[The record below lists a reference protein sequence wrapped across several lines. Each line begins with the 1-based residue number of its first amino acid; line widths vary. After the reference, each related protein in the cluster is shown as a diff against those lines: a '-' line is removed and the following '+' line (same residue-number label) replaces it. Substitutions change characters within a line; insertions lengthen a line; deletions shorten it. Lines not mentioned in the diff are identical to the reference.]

1 MPKLNKNHDVL
12 ACVLLSSNP
21 FGKKE
26 SFLTQIKKTYKIF
39 GLNFFCYYSIKLLIA
54 KIKNK
59 NISKVL
65 KKNEIP
71 KLILNQSINEE
82 KSLQQIKSFAP
93 DLLISIA
100 GNEIFRKRLIDL
112 APFGCLNLHTGFLPK
127 YRGLIPTFWALKN
140 NEKKIGITVFKVDE
154 GIDSGPILVQ
164 KSVDIDLR
172 IQSEL
177 IRKTKSIGMDCIV
190 EAVNLID
197 TGKAIY
203 KPNDDLNSSYYGF
216 PKRSDV
222 IKFIASGARFF

>member
-1 MPKLNKNHDVL
+1 ML
-12 ACVLLSSNP
+12 ACVLLPSSP

-26 SFLTQIKKTYKIF
+26 SFLTQIKKTYRIF
-39 GLNFFCYYSIKLLIA
+39 GLIFFYHYSIKLLTA

-59 NISKVL
+59 NVSKTL
-65 KKNEIP
+65 KDNKIP

-82 KSLQQIKSFAP
+82 RSLQQIKSFAP

-100 GNEIFRKRLIDL
+100 GNEIFRKKLIDL

-127 YRGLIPTFWALKN
+127 YRGLMPTFWALKN

-197 TGKAIY
+197 SGKVVY
-203 KPNDDLNSSYYGF
+203 KPNDNFNSSYYGF
-216 PKRSDV
+216 PTRSDV
-222 IKFIASGARFF
+222 IKFVASGARFF

>member
-1 MPKLNKNHDVL
+1 ML

-39 GLNFFCYYSIKLLIA
+39 GLNFFYYYSIKLLIT

-100 GNEIFRKRLIDL
+100 GNEIFRKKLIDL

-127 YRGLIPTFWALKN
+127 YRGLMPTFWALKN

-177 IRKTKSIGMDCIV
+177 IRKTKSIGIDCIV

-203 KPNDDLNSSYYGF
+203 KSNDDLNSSYYGF